1 MLAHFALA
9 AIETLA
15 NRVLS
20 LDSQASER
28 LKKVQSQSL
37 VVHVRDWQQYI
48 SVVYASEGLM
58 LQLHEQAVEHYD
70 CFISADTDTLMQLKD
85 PSLLTHLIR
94 QHKLDIE
101 GDIHLAQAFSQAFS
115 ELDIDWPEHW
125 SGYIGDAP
133 AQLLWQSISK
143 TKQQFQDNKGKVDHI
158 VLTLLQDELKVAIHP
173 LEIEQF
179 TRKNRQLKNDL
190 QQLEQ
195 RVDALLAHSCQSTTH
210 RGH

>member
-9 AIETLA
+9 AIEKIA
-15 NRVLS
+15 NRLLA
-20 LDSQASER
+20 LDPQARTR
-28 LKKVQSQSL
+28 LAKVQTLSL

-58 LQLHEQAVEHYD
+58 LQAHEQQPTHCD
-70 CFISADTDTLMQLKD
+70 CYISADTDTLMQLKD

-115 ELDIDWPEHW
+115 DLDIDWPEHW
-125 SGYIGDAP
+125 STYLGDAP
-133 AQLLWQSISK
+133 AQLLWQTLNKSK
-143 TKQQFQDNKGKVDHI
+143 MHVQENKGKLDHI

-173 LEIEQF
+173 LEVEQF
-179 TRKNRQLKNDL
+179 TRQNRQLKTDIHA
-190 QQLEQ
+190 LEQ
-195 RVDALLAHSCQSTTH
+195 RIDALLAKSPAT